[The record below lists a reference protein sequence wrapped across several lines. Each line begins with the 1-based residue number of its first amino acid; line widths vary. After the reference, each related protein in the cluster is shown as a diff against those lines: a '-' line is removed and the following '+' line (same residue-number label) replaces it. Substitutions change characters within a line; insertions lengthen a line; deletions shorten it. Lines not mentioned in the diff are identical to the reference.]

1 MLNVHFK
8 IAANQRARSTLPLRR
23 QRVQTFIWRTE
34 PPTLTRTRCV
44 FGNRTRLVLRL
55 EWLTLWPDIAPLP
68 QTSQIFPTI
77 HTSFW
82 CVNSHN
88 AGILSPDFLFGNPFL
103 KKKNKIREIL
113 GEFRSKYRRDGGIC
127 SNQGL
132 MKPSKAVIF
141 WGFLSFGW
149 FSCILSAFLREF
161 KHLSLQGGFR
171 AWSAELIIT

>member
-103 KKKNKIREIL
+103 KKKTQNT
-113 GEFRSKYRRDGGIC
+113 GNFGGIPVKIQKRRWNMFK
-127 SNQGL
+127 SGADEAIKSRYFLGL
-132 MKPSKAVIF
+132 LVI
-141 WGFLSFGW
+141 WVVFLYTI
-149 FSCILSAFLREF
+149 CVL
-161 KHLSLQGGFR
+161 
-171 AWSAELIIT
+171 T